1 VTCLGPELARE
12 GGWLVAEKR
21 AWLVRAGRHGERET
35 LAVQSNLVVVGW
47 QELPDLSGYDSRESL
62 TKALQAA
69 FPDDGAKRLLNWQAQ
84 LWAFLH
90 SISKGDLVVLPL
102 KTTSAVAIGVV
113 AGDYQYRPDLPPDAR
128 HTRPVRWLRTDLART
143 AFGQDLLYSL
153 GAFLTVCEVKRHDAV
168 RRLDSLAGTGHDP
181 GWAKSLG
188 GPPET
193 EPVITDE
200 ATNSVDIQRLAADQ
214 ISARIEE
221 RFTGHGLARLIDA
234 IFEARGMVTWRAPE
248 GRDGGADILV
258 GSGPLGMDSPRI
270 CIQVKSSDS
279 PVNVGV
285 VRELQGVL
293 GRLNADQGLLVAW
306 GGLNQ
311 AAEREIRQ
319 QFFQVRVW
327 TADDVLR
334 ELTAVYDKLS
344 GEMQADLPLKQIW
357 TLAEGEDRQ

>member
-1 VTCLGPELARE
+1 
-12 GGWLVAEKR
+12 
-21 AWLVRAGRHGERET
+21 
-35 LAVQSNLVVVGW
+35 
-47 QELPDLSGYDSRESL
+47 LPDLSGQDSRESL
-62 TKALQAA
+62 MKALQDA
-69 FPDDGAKRLLNWQAQ
+69 FPDDGAKRLRNWQAQ

-90 SISKGDLVVLPL
+90 SISEGDLVVLPL

-113 AGDYQYRPDLPPDAR
+113 AGDYRYRPDLPPDAR

-168 RRLDSLAGTGHDP
+168 RRLDSLARTGHDP

-193 EPVITDE
+193 ESVITDE

-248 GRDGGADILV
+248 GPDGGADILV

-344 GEMQADLPLKQIW
+344 GEMQAELPLKQIW